1 MKVLAQKGRISL
13 VEYDNLYAVEYE
25 ARNERR
31 NLGCSNN
38 ISIAVNLFNEKLKT
52 VRKDALSFGLEV
64 YARKFA

>member
-1 MKVLAQKGRISL
+1 MKVLAQKGKISL

-38 ISIAVNLFNEKLKT
+38 KTIAINLFNEKLKT
-52 VRKDALSFGLEV
+52 VRKDALGFGLEV
-64 YARKFA
+64 YAKRFA